1 MKRKKLVGA
10 LLTAGIILASGC
22 SRIEESKDVS
32 KSEQKQQQ
40 TDSQQGTEADTIDRT
55 NQDNPEQ
62 ADSNGISFHTYSW
75 EEITISIPDSWVGK
89 YRVEEEEE
97 GFSLMQTAS
106 YKKEDGSG
114 LLCGFY
120 RIDGMI
126 HDVPGVT
133 PLAYTDTQMYYMVE
147 PTDVSYYYED
157 AAISEEYQEMFD
169 LVYAVEASISIDK
182 EGVQYNP
189 DEFVFPMSHTIRLED
204 ADLLTC
210 SDNELFVA
218 RNEIYARHGRW
229 FRDFYLSNY
238 FDSCSWYHGTV
249 SSDEFDETVLSQ
261 VEKDNI
267 LAIKRAEEIYKAEH
281 PYPKE
286 YMAGSI
292 VEEDLDGD
300 GRPEQLQYILED
312 LEYHEYSG
320 RIIING
326 QEFTVEDY
334 EDVWLDNP
342 RLTFYVTDISPQH
355 KGLEIAIM
363 DNGPSEDPVTYF
375 FTYKD
380 GVLTNIGGVGGYPF
394 KKECGYNGFAYEG
407 EVIGEIVM
415 GFTHTCWGFGRWIY
429 NYETQDLEYQDT
441 GYYTNKFEY
450 SHQLYEELTVYL
462 KMDEDSLTT
471 IIPAQEE
478 VFFRGTDGKE
488 WVFIKAKDGS
498 RGYVHIVDGVIDGLG
513 KAPDEVFSG
522 MGFSG

>member
-10 LLTAGIILASGC
+10 LLTICIILASGC

-32 KSEQKQQQ
+32 KTEQEQQQ
-40 TDSQQGTEADTIDRT
+40 SDLPQDAEADDKT
-55 NQDNPEQ
+55 NQYNPEQ
-62 ADSNGISFHTYSW
+62 SESNGISFHSYRW
-75 EEITISIPDSWVGK
+75 EEITISIPDSWEGK
-89 YRVEEEEE
+89 YWVEEGEE

-106 YKKEDGSG
+106 YEKENGLG

-126 HDVPGVT
+126 NNVPGVT
-133 PLAYTDTQMYYMVE
+133 PLAYTDTHMYYMVE
-147 PTDVSYYYED
+147 PIDVSYYYED
-157 AAISEEYQEMFD
+157 AAISKEYQEMWD

-189 DEFVFPMSHTIRLED
+189 DEFVFPMSRTILLEND
-204 ADLLTC
+204 DLLNC
-210 SDNELFVA
+210 SDIELSIA

-229 FRDFYLSNY
+229 FKDYFLSDY
-238 FDSCSWYHGTV
+238 FRTCSWYHGTV
-249 SSDEFDETVLSQ
+249 SADKFDETVLSQ

-267 LAIKRAEEIYKAEH
+267 LAIKRAEEEFQAKH

-286 YMAGSI
+286 YEAGSI

-300 GRPEQLQYILED
+300 GRLEQLQYILED
-312 LEYHEYSG
+312 LEYHTYTG

-326 QEFTVEDY
+326 QEFIVENY

-342 RLTFYVTDISPQH
+342 RLTFYVTDILPQY

-363 DNGPSEDPVTYF
+363 DNGPSDDSVTYF

-380 GVLTNIGGVGGYPF
+380 GELTNIGGVGGFPF

-450 SHQLYEELTVYL
+450 PHQLYEDLTVYL

-498 RGYVHIVDGVIDGLG
+498 KGYVHIVDGVIEGLG

>member
-1 MKRKKLVGA
+1 MKSKKLVIA
-10 LLTAGIILASGC
+10 LLTGCIILASGC

-32 KSEQKQQQ
+32 KTEQEQQQ
-40 TDSQQGTEADTIDRT
+40 SDLQQDAEADGKT
-55 NQDNPEQ
+55 NQYNPEQ

-75 EEITISIPDSWVGK
+75 EEITISIPNSWEGK
-89 YRVEEEEE
+89 YRVEAGEE

-106 YKKEDGSG
+106 YEKEDGSG

-133 PLAYTDTQMYYMVE
+133 PLAYTDTQMYYVVE

-157 AAISEEYQEMFD
+157 AAISREYQEMYD
-169 LVYAVEASISIDK
+169 LVYAIEASISIDK
-182 EGVQYNP
+182 EGMQYNP
-189 DEFVFPMSHTIRLED
+189 DEFVFPMSHTILLKD
-204 ADLLTC
+204 DDLLNC
-210 SDNELFVA
+210 SDNELSIA
-218 RNEIYARHGRW
+218 RNEIYARHGRRFKD
-229 FRDFYLSNY
+229 FRLSNY
-238 FDSCSWYHGTV
+238 FDSCSWYRGTV
-249 SSDEFDETVLSQ
+249 SPDEFDEAVLSQ

-267 LAIKRAEEIYKAEH
+267 LAIKRAEEIYIAEH

-286 YMAGSI
+286 YEVGSI

-312 LEYHEYSG
+312 LEYHKYSG
-320 RIIING
+320 RIIINA
-326 QEFTVEDY
+326 QEFVVEDY

-342 RLTFYVTDISPQH
+342 LLTFYITDILPQH

-394 KKECGYNGFAYEG
+394 KKECGYNGFANEG
-407 EVIGEIVM
+407 AVIGEIVM
-415 GFTHTCWGFGRWIY
+415 GFTHTCWGFGTWRY
-429 NYETQDLEYQDT
+429 NYEAQELEYLDT

-471 IIPAQEE
+471 IVPAQEE

-498 RGYVHIVDGVIDGLG
+498 RGYVHIVDGVIEGLG
-513 KAPDEVFSG
+513 KEPDEVFSG